1 MSKTNQVQLIGNIG
15 QAPKLIETGGLT
27 SVATFSM
34 ATNDTFKDQDGN
46 KQKRTDWHNIVCFS
60 KLALLV
66 NEYTKAGSKIL
77 VNGKIQTR
85 QYTNKEGLNKYITEI
100 ISTDVMFLDSFVKQP
115 IEEEQ
120 FNS

>member
-15 QAPKLIETGGLT
+15 QAPKLIETGELT
-27 SVATFSM
+27 SIATFSM

-60 KLALLV
+60 KLANLV
-66 NEYTKAGSKIL
+66 SEYTKAGSKIL

-85 QYTNKEGLNKYITEI
+85 QYTNKEGINKYITEI
-100 ISTDVMFLDSFVKQP
+100 IATDVMFLDSFVKQP

-120 FNS
+120 FNE